1 MTLNSTRVSC
11 VVLGTSFRNSVESAG
26 TQFGTKRADSVEG
39 VLDLAAGHVAVL
51 RVGAEGDEVLTRH
64 VHLERQTPGGL
75 RGRGAA
81 VPPPRRRPRR
91 ASTVDCVPQLV
102 CHLSTQRRLLLEI
115 NTLFV
120 TIFKILFLL

>member
-1 MTLNSTRVSC
+1 MSCGTRLNPPGR
-11 VVLGTSFRNSVESAG
+11 GH
-26 TQFGTKRADSVEG
+26 FGAKRADSVEG

-102 CHLSTQRRLLLEI
+102 CHLSTQRRLLLQKI
-115 NTLFV
+115 MLSSFYD
-120 TIFKILFLL
+120 TIFLVILSSFFYILVLNC